1 MEEKEQCKAER
12 NCSTDSIDVSL
23 ELDALEISSGDPS
36 NVSAV
41 TGPSQLDETSLS
53 AAKDEK
59 TMLEGP
65 TTLELEGPTTLE
77 LEG

>member
-36 NVSAV
+36 NVSANNSTDSV
-41 TGPSQLDETSLS
+41 TGPAQFDETSLS

-59 TMLEGP
+59 TDQ
-65 TTLELEGPTTLE
+65 
-77 LEG
+77 

>member
-36 NVSAV
+36 NVSANNSTDSV
-41 TGPSQLDETSLS
+41 TGPSQLDETSQS

-65 TTLELEGPTTLE
+65 TTLELEG
-77 LEG
+77 